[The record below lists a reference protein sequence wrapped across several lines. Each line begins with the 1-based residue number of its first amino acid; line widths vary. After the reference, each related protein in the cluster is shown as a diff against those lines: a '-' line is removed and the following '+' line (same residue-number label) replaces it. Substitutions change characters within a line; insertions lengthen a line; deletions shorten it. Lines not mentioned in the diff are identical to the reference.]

1 MNGEYKRSSSRDE
14 QCREF
19 VLEFIK
25 QKELIKSQD
34 NLILSEKAFVVN
46 AVLNWCYKK
55 AQDKKM
61 TPVLWGKYKK
71 ILGQYIAGIIN
82 IQWTDNNFNIIE
94 VIDDKPKPQP
104 QRSTRR
110 RRK

>member
-1 MNGEYKRSSSRDE
+1 MNGEYKRSDGHDE
-14 QCREF
+14 QRREF
-19 VLEFIK
+19 VLDFIR
-25 QKELIKSQD
+25 QKELIKFQD

-46 AVLNWCYKK
+46 AVLNWCYEK

-94 VIDDKPKPQP
+94 VIDDKPQP
-104 QRSTRR
+104 RRSTRR